1 MSVKKQISSLSAFTK
16 ANKKASILSELNL
29 RLFVAVTLGTK
40 EEVSKL
46 VLEEGADVHALNFNQ
61 VSPVDLAKAFGRQDV
76 LEILLS
82 ASAGTQNL
90 PKILPKIL
98 PKTKKN

>member
-16 ANKKASILSELNL
+16 ANKNAPMLSELNL
-29 RLFVAVTLGTK
+29 RLFVAVTLGSK

-46 VLEEGADVHALNFNQ
+46 VLEEGANVHALNFNQ

-76 LEILLS
+76 LEILL
-82 ASAGTQNL
+82 GTSSGT
-90 PKILPKIL
+90 KSL
-98 PKTKKN
+98 PKTKKT